1 MTMDELIALL
11 HENGFD
17 SEWTLS
23 DGVLVQWGHEAD
35 PPAPLTRPQ
44 ATDETPSAD

>member
-1 MTMDELIALL
+1 MTMDELMALL

-23 DGVLVQWGHEAD
+23 DGVLVQWEHEAD
-35 PPAPLTRPQ
+35 PPAPLTRPTELE
-44 ATDETPSAD
+44 APTTPE